1 MAYDATKPEDTGFL
15 SEAPNELRNNF
26 KGLKEDQIVDAAL
39 LKGLVPGNG
48 NGQIP
53 VNNGTECENLN
64 AAMLSGKTPSDF
76 APKVHTHNTVT
87 VSSDGFMTA
96 AQNNKLAGIATNAEV
111 NQMAFSNVLVGS
123 TTIQADSKTDT
134 LEMVAGTNIAII
146 PDAAND
152 RVTIGVSGKV
162 GSAATA
168 DSCIGNSATAT
179 KLTTARTIATS
190 GDAIGAAV
198 AFDGTANVTIP
209 LTLAASGVAA
219 GTYKSVTVDAKGRT
233 IAGTNPT
240 KLSEFGI
247 VDAFTKL
254 EATAN
259 FAPGSYGLGTL
270 AKDISGQGISVIKG
284 KSGFYRGNN
293 VGSAPNSNWWYFN
306 VIAHDPNSY
315 TTVEAI
321 NFFGT
326 DKYTA
331 RWDNGNWSG
340 WTRIVT
346 ANMIPANALGDAG
359 SYFAANGYQR
369 LSNGLI
375 LQWGSV
381 NQTGNTS
388 TLRSF
393 PIVFPNDCLCCFGGK
408 TSPRASAADGNSAG
422 AYKVSNIQF
431 QTYADDNGSDTL
443 SWLAIGY

>member
-87 VSSDGFMTA
+87 ASSDGFMTST
-96 AQNNKLAGIATNAEV
+96 QNNKLAGIAANAEV
-111 NQMAFSNVLVGS
+111 NQVAFSNVLVGS

-134 LEMVAGTNIAII
+134 LEMVAGTNIAIT
-146 PDAAND
+146 PDATND
-152 RVTIGVSGKV
+152 RVTIAVSGKV

-168 DSCIGNSATAT
+168 DNCIGNSATAT

-190 GDAIGAAV
+190 GDAIGVAV

-209 LTLAASGVAA
+209 LTLAASGVVA

-233 IAGTNPT
+233 IAGTNPAT
-240 KLSEFGI
+240 LAEYGI
-247 VDAFTKL
+247 TDAYSKT
-254 EATAN
+254 EANIN
-259 FAPGSYGLGTL
+259 FAPSGAGLGTL
-270 AKDISGQGISVIKG
+270 AKDISGQNILVVKG

-293 VGSAPNSNWWYFN
+293 VGAAPNSSWWYF
-306 VIAHDPNSY
+306 VVVAHDLNSY

-326 DKYTA
+326 ERYTA
-331 RWDNGNWSG
+331 RIDNGIWSG
-340 WTRIVT
+340 WMQIVT
-346 ANMIPANALGDAG
+346 ANMIPENTLGDAG
-359 SYFAANGYQR
+359 HYFVQNGFQK

-375 LQWGSV
+375 IQWGIAKGKTVSY
-381 NQTGNTS
+381 
-388 TLRSF
+388 F
-393 PIVFPNDCLCCFGGK
+393 PIAFPSACFSAVGSMNIGGDSARGV
-408 TSPRASAADGNSAG
+408 TSIVTTATSITIYEHESDGGESRSG
-422 AYKVSNIQF
+422 DSIRYI
-431 QTYADDNGSDTL
+431 
-443 SWLAIGY
+443 AIGC